1 MDEGGVAHFDFV
13 CPVSYD
19 EGTGIAHG
27 GWAASVLSEMVG
39 HALILSGSFGYL
51 GTLNIRYSKPVPV
64 GVPLVGSAHV
74 EGRERRKVFVNAE
87 ITTTGLDTLAT
98 ASAVLI
104 TTPT

>member
-1 MDEGGVAHFDFV
+1 MDGDGVARFDFV
-13 CPVSYD
+13 CPASYD

-39 HALILSGSFGYL
+39 HALILSGGFGYL
-51 GTLNIRYSKPVPV
+51 GTLNIRYSRPIPV

-74 EGRERRKVFVNAE
+74 EGSERRKVFVSAG
-87 ITTTGLDTLAT
+87 IASADLDNLAT

-104 TTPT
+104 TAPR